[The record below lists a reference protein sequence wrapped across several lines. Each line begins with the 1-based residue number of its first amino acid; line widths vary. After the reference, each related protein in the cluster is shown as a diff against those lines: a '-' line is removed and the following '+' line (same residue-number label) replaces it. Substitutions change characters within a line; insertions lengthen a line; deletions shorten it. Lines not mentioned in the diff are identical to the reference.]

1 MANCEGRDAMMTGK
15 FRHVFL
21 DAEGTL
27 YVPKHGRSRW
37 EFWADPSPELALEF
51 FELDEGVMEAL
62 VALRGQVDT
71 LCLAS
76 RNTRAILTALLDK
89 FGLRGYFDDILLNG
103 DKGKNIVR
111 YLSKHGLSRDEA
123 VMVGDMPRLDIYPVR
138 DRGIEAILVDRV
150 YNRDADAERI
160 SGVKDLPAWLR
171 IAGYAEGIGKK
182 KARISKIEEFVVP
195 EGVGTSSKHQ
205 NLDVRD
211 AGLPSAVLGE
221 GGQVV

>member
-1 MANCEGRDAMMTGK
+1 
-15 FRHVFL
+15 L

-76 RNTRAILTALLDK
+76 RNTRAILMALLDK

-171 IAGYAEGIGKK
+171 IAGYAEDIGKK

-195 EGVGTSSKHQ
+195 EDVGTSSKHQ

-211 AGLPSAVLGE
+211 AGLPSAVVGE
-221 GGQVV
+221 DGQVV